1 MLAKDSAKQ
10 SGVQVRNMDTT
21 GIQAEM
27 PDFKSSEAII
37 DPADQK
43 THEQYHKLLQDRIMK
58 I

>member
-1 MLAKDSAKQ
+1 
-10 SGVQVRNMDTT
+10 MDTT

-27 PDFKSSEAII
+27 PDLKSSEANI